1 MFTVQGSLG
10 AVPEY
15 KNTGTP
21 QKLGTKL
28 VSKDKIGVSFA
39 AALAGVTQYSPPP
52 PICFNA
58 TYIS

>member
-39 AALAGVTQYSPPP
+39 ANIWNFKLERGNLS
-52 PICFNA
+52 
-58 TYIS
+58 